1 MTGTHH
7 VPLKKKT
14 NKQKKKKPQLTPSLI
29 SFPYVDIPALA
40 STDDVVFP
48 AAAAAP
54 QQQQEKYYAFYL
66 PHDDRPHGFIPGA
79 VVAQMPWT
87 ADFAVSTAR
96 APRSVRLLP
105 MQDGD
110 TTTAAYCNAAL
121 AKVVHRALDQGVFAK
136 TLGRKAEGEDFR
148 IMGALDYN
156 DSLPSPSSGGDS
168 PPQRS
173 LVQLRRSAAGLFGI
187 ANRGAHMTMYVRDDE
202 DDIRIWVPRR
212 SRHLATY
219 PGLLDNTVAGG
230 VRADETPLECIVHEA
245 LEEASLPEAFVR
257 QHVRACGAVTY
268 VTQTGSG
275 GPEGGKPQQQ
285 QQQKMPDQQ
294 STVGGYDATSLC
306 VPDVIYVY
314 DLEVPPAQADAVV
327 PTPGDDEV
335 ESFSLWGVDG
345 VVRALRAGEFK
356 ANTALVLIDF
366 LVRHGLVTEDNEPDY
381 LEIVTR
387 LRRRLPVP
395 LTPGARA
402 G

>member
-1 MTGTHH
+1 
-7 VPLKKKT
+7 
-14 NKQKKKKPQLTPSLI
+14 
-29 SFPYVDIPALA
+29 
-40 STDDVVFP
+40 
-48 AAAAAP
+48 
-54 QQQQEKYYAFYL
+54 
-66 PHDDRPHGFIPGA
+66 
-79 VVAQMPWT
+79 MPWT
-87 ADFAVSTAR
+87 PDFAVSTAE

-105 MQDGD
+105 ARGD
-110 TTTAAYCNAAL
+110 DTTTTTTAAYCNTAL
-121 AKVVHRALDQGVFAK
+121 ASVVRRALDQGVFAK

-148 IMGALDYN
+148 IMGALDY
-156 DSLPSPSSGGDS
+156 DSLSSSSSGVSPSPT
-168 PPQRS
+168 PQQRQRN

-187 ANRGAHMTMYVRDDE
+187 ANRGAHMTMYVRDDKD
-202 DDIRIWVPRR
+202 DDIKIWVPRR

-245 LEEASLPEAFVR
+245 FEEASLPEAFVR

-275 GPEGGKPQQQ
+275 GPEGGKLQQQ
-285 QQQKMPDQQ
+285 QQQKRPDQQ

-335 ESFSLWGVDG
+335 ESFSLWGVDR
-345 VVRALRAGEFK
+345 VVRALRTGKFK